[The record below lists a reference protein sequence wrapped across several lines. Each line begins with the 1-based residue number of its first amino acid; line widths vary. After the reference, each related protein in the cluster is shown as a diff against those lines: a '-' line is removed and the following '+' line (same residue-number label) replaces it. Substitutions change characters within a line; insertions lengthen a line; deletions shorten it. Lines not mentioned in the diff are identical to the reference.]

1 MGSSC
6 FGDLPPLARLAQS
19 PGTHRAGRAPKALD
33 LNLGFA
39 ADESFSSN
47 SSSLS
52 QGCGDTQQ
60 LDC

>member
-1 MGSSC
+1 MGSSF
-6 FGDLPPLARLAQS
+6 FGDLPPLARQAQS
-19 PGTHRAGRAPKALD
+19 PETHTAGRAPKALD

-47 SSSLS
+47 FSIS